1 MAEVTAEREAA
12 LAFVV
17 VTPVIPTVA
26 RMSCDGRVEP
36 SVSSAVAAAS
46 ERSLHALTA
55 WLTCRE
61 KKILHLLALIYE
73 LGANLALVQEAWYIA
88 QVPGGKT
95 NRNSLPR

>member
-36 SVSSAVAAAS
+36 SVSPAVAAAS
-46 ERSLHALTA
+46 ERSRHALTA
-55 WLTCRE
+55 WLTCR
-61 KKILHLLALIYE
+61 KKKRKDYTF
-73 LGANLALVQEAWYIA
+73 W
-88 QVPGGKT
+88 
-95 NRNSLPR
+95 R